1 MGLISGKPTVYRSF
15 EKYYDPRYPDNRSV
29 TSEVVDK
36 NPFMAEIVPKSTS
49 AARPGDYV
57 VFLYDVEEDGSTE
70 DVLML
75 VTRPV
80 VRLPGTNNL
89 LFTGI
94 KIPSDIFG
102 KAIYGDD
109 YGPEFMNNLYKEGNF
124 DMDFFRTYM
133 FRKIV
138 GNIIRI
144 KPR

>member
-1 MGLISGKPTVYRSF
+1 MGLISSKATVNRNNQ
-15 EKYYDPRYPDNRSV
+15 RYWGGGTISDS
-29 TSEVVDK
+29 VVDQ

-57 VFLYDVEEDGSTE
+57 VFMYDVNEDGSTD
-70 DVLML
+70 DVLLL

-80 VRLPGTNNL
+80 VKLPGTENL

-94 KIPSDIFG
+94 KIPSDVFG

-109 YGPEFMNNLYKEGNF
+109 YGPEYMNNLYKEGNF
-124 DMDFFRTYM
+124 DMDYFRTYM